1 MRVER
6 DISTYTPEKIKVAK
20 KIDEIGAKGFET
32 VEEVAEGLDMD
43 KEDVRIYIQE
53 LHEEE
58 IITEHPSGG
67 TRLRAHKKRHKR
79 WDEIREKKIIEVPE
93 QQDKEPQPGPQVISL
108 ANGRPKEEMDAIL
121 EAYNRGFV
129 RVLKMLSA

>member
-53 LHEEE
+53 LYEEGM
-58 IITEHPSGG
+58 IVDHPSGG
-67 TRLRAHKKRHKR
+67 TRLRAHKLRHER
-79 WDEIREKKIIEVPE
+79 WNEIRERIIEVPK
-93 QQDKEPQPGPQVISL
+93 QQDKESKPGPQVVTLHSK
-108 ANGRPKEEMDAIL
+108 GRSKEEINAIV
-121 EAYNRGFV
+121 EAYSRGLAQIL
-129 RVLKMLSA
+129 RLLGA